1 MIEKKTKKSGGGGR
15 GEAEDAVFLSREA
28 LTGCCHYMG
37 GVKNNADEVKR
48 GVVKRLLPSHEE
60 LEGAV
65 EE

>member
-1 MIEKKTKKSGGGGR
+1 
-15 GEAEDAVFLSREA
+15 
-28 LTGCCHYMG
+28 MG